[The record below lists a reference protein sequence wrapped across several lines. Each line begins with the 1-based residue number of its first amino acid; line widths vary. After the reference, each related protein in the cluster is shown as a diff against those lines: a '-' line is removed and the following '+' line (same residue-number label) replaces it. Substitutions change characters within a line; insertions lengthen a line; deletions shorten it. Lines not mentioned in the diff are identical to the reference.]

1 MCSAGS
7 AALRWP
13 VQPLWCL
20 VQPLLPPPL
29 RLPHLFPVYFPP
41 PWAVGP
47 RPFRLLWYVLVGFQK
62 NWIGL
67 SLLRAPH
74 PIVSRAG
81 SVCVDPWKKTIMRCT
96 TGNLQFVSSKH
107 GFQRRGRGA
116 EQRQATSVT
125 LIKKHLMNPTFT
137 IINSPKHRWILLFG
151 LFIEKGKSW
160 KLESPKIIEVF
171 FEFSVHSRMK
181 L

>member
-74 PIVSRAG
+74 PIVSWAR

-107 GFQRRGRGA
+107 GFQRRGRGT
-116 EQRQATSVT
+116 EQRQATPVT
-125 LIKKHLMNPTFT
+125 LIKNTWWTQHFPSLTVQNIVEFFFLCFL
-137 IINSPKHRWILLFG
+137 W
-151 LFIEKGKSW
+151 KG
-160 KLESPKIIEVF
+160 ESPESWNPQKSERF
-171 FEFSVHSRMK
+171 FGVLRSFSN
-181 L
+181 